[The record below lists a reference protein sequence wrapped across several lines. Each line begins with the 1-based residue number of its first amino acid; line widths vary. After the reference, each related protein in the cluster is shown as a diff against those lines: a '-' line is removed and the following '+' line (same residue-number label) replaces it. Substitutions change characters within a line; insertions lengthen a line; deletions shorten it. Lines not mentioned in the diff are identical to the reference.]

1 MASLKRIGV
10 WDIQLGMVIVKC
22 DKAGVPFNEYGRPL
36 SNLGY
41 IHSLHDYGVEYV
53 YIWSED
59 TPEEKA
65 AAKKEDKQI
74 IIEDYEI
81 N

>member
-1 MASLKRIGV
+1 MAALKRIGV

-41 IHSLHDYGVEYV
+41 IFVEA
-53 YIWSED
+53 IRND
-59 TPEEKA
+59 
-65 AAKKEDKQI
+65 
-74 IIEDYEI
+74 
-81 N
+81 